1 MARWRRLGPVV
12 ALACAH
18 GCILFS
24 DFDGLDDRRG
34 EQGATTGAPGGAAGD
49 GGLGVAGEAGA
60 GDGGMSAGGGG
71 ASGGAGGAGEC
82 KAAIER
88 CASVDECCAP
98 LQCEMTTAGQ
108 VCCGLVGDPC
118 VTTGGEDCCGS
129 LECREQDGTLC
140 NGPPCHCN
148 D

>member
-1 MARWRRLGPVV
+1 
-12 ALACAH
+12 LAGAH

-24 DFDGLDDRRG
+24 DFDGLDDRR

-60 GDGGMSAGGGG
+60 GGAGDGGTSAGGGG
-71 ASGGAGGAGEC
+71 ASGGTGGAGEC
-82 KAAIER
+82 KAAIEP
-88 CASVDECCAP
+88 CTSIDECCAP
-98 LQCEMTTAGQ
+98 LQCETTTAGQ

-140 NGPPCHCN
+140 NGPPCHCSE
-148 D
+148 